1 MGHQAVNLLCAV
13 LDAMLREDVFGLRT
27 RSSVADGVLAFP
39 LGGAVVSIPVRQDGF
54 LCDIAVADPVVE
66 YDGARFTELAAV
78 LALFRRAVDD
88 EDLAGFDAFAAECR
102 DARMT
107 AHLQHAQRAQVLPRL
122 SGSALRYDALAA
134 YAGHPVY
141 PTGLA
146 RQGLSAADQLRY
158 TPEYHPT
165 FPLRW
170 TAVPPEKA
178 TLAGTLPEWWP
189 KADELGGIPFP
200 VHPLAGNGPEYLAV
214 TPTLSMRTVAVL
226 DDPSVHLKLPL
237 PTSTLGRLNRRTIKP
252 GTLSDGA
259 VIGRLL
265 AGVLAD
271 EPAFDR
277 ILVADEQTYGHANDE
292 MLAFLVRRYPAVD
305 GEIVPLAA
313 LRARTE
319 DGRTVLD
326 ELTHRYLGGDRMAL
340 LTEYLALLLD
350 FHVTLLL
357 RHGIALEAH
366 QQNVSLVLHETGIRL
381 LYKDNDGP
389 RVRADRIDPAL
400 LDDRRI
406 VVDGVDPLIDVFT
419 TITLHLCAAAIVFSA
434 NGIEAGRGLVRDLLT
449 AAIERHPDSPDRR
462 RLIARTLHADRL
474 PVKAMVTAGTL
485 LSKQRSG
492 ATDINKFYR
501 LTGPNYL
508 LEQS

>member
-1 MGHQAVNLLCAV
+1 MGHRAVSLVRAV
-13 LDAMLREDVFGLRT
+13 LDALLREDVFGLRT

-39 LGGAVVSIPVRQDGF
+39 LDGAALSIPVRRDGF

-66 YDGARFTELAAV
+66 YDGVLLRELDGV
-78 LALFRRAVDD
+78 LALFRRAADD

-107 AHLQHAQRAQVLPRL
+107 ARLQHTHRARVLPRL
-122 SGSALRYDALAA
+122 PGSALRHDALAA
-134 YAGHPVY
+134 YVGHPVY

-146 RQGLSAADQLRY
+146 RPGIGAADQLRY
-158 TPEYHPT
+158 APEYHPT

-170 TAVPPEKA
+170 RAVPPEKV
-178 TLAGTLPEWWP
+178 TLAGTLPAWWP
-189 KADELGGIPFP
+189 TADELGGIPFP
-200 VHPLAGNGPEYLAV
+200 VHPLAGDGPEYLAV

-265 AGVLAD
+265 ADVLAV
-271 EPAFDR
+271 EPRFDR

-292 MLAFLVRRYPAVD
+292 MLAFLVRRCPAVD
-305 GEIVPLAA
+305 GDIVPLAA
-313 LRARTE
+313 LPARTE

-326 ELTHRYLGGDRMAL
+326 ELAHRHFGGDRVAL

-357 RHGIALEAH
+357 CHGIALEAH
-366 QQNVSLVLHETGIRL
+366 QQNVSLVPHENGIRL

-400 LDDRRI
+400 LDDHRI
-406 VVDGVDPLIDVFT
+406 VVDSVDPLIDVFT
-419 TITLHLCAAAIVFSA
+419 TITLHLCAAAIVFAA
-434 NGIEAGRGLVRDLLT
+434 NGIEAGARLVRDLLT
-449 AAIERHPDSPDRR
+449 AAIERHPDSRDRR

-492 ATDINKFYR
+492 ATDINKCYR